1 MKKEKGFTLVEL
13 LAIIVVIAAISTF
26 ALVNIDKKSEQ
37 YSEIS
42 AGQLDEIIKGAAHSY
57 ILSSDELTNKVK
69 SSSEGYTI
77 SLNTLIDNGYISG
90 KNLKNIKTR
99 KDIDPNDVRIK
110 ITYGLNDKK
119 TSYVYVYD
127 VMGTREK
134 YEYLYRANE
143 NNMELGASFKDLG
156 THQMY
161 EVNDMELGASF
172 KDLDTHQMYEVN
184 GLLVYKS
191 TDNSTDGTS
200 ATSLISK
207 SRIDFSKYNK
217 LIIEFDSIKITG
229 NYWIGLWLTNGI
241 TTREESYEKPPE
253 KPKNKYAG
261 TNINKSDYILTIDVS
276 DITDDLYVELVG
288 TGRKDPTNT
297 EFITIDKDTGSVEA
311 KIKSIRLQYN
321 EN

>member
-1 MKKEKGFTLVEL
+1 MKNEKGFTLVEL

-143 NNMELGASFKDLG
+143 NNMELGANSDFG
-156 THQMY
+156 IHQM
-161 EVNDMELGASF
+161 D
-172 KDLDTHQMYEVN
+172 EVN

-229 NYWIGLWLTNGI
+229 NYWIGLWLTNRI
-241 TTREESYEKPPE
+241 TTREESYLTPP
-253 KPKNKYAG
+253 NKYAG

-297 EFITIDKDTGSVEA
+297 KFGTIDKDTGSVEA

>member
-1 MKKEKGFTLVEL
+1 MKNEKGFTLVEL

-42 AGQLDEIIKGAAHSY
+42 AAQLDEIIKGAAHSY

-143 NNMELGASFKDLG
+143 NNMKLGATSDFG
-156 THQMY
+156 RHQM
-161 EVNDMELGASF
+161 D
-172 KDLDTHQMYEVN
+172 EVN
-184 GLLVYKS
+184 GLLVYRS
-191 TDNSTDGTS
+191 IDNSTWGTS
-200 ATSLISK
+200 VTSLVSK
-207 SRIDFSKYNK
+207 SKIDFSKYNK

-241 TTREESYEKPPE
+241 TTREESYLTPP
-253 KPKNKYAG
+253 NKYAG

-276 DITDDLYVELVG
+276 DITDDLTDDLYVELVG

-297 EFITIDKDTGSVEA
+297 KFDTIDKDTGSVEA

>member
-1 MKKEKGFTLVEL
+1 MKNEKGFTLVEL

-42 AGQLDEIIKGAAHSY
+42 AGQLDEIIKGAVHSY

-143 NNMELGASFKDLG
+143 NNMELGANSDFG
-156 THQMY
+156 THQM
-161 EVNDMELGASF
+161 D
-172 KDLDTHQMYEVN
+172 EVN

-229 NYWIGLWLTNGI
+229 NYWIGLWLTNRI
-241 TTREESYEKPPE
+241 TTREESYLTPP
-253 KPKNKYAG
+253 NKYAG

-297 EFITIDKDTGSVEA
+297 KFGTIDKDTGSVEA

>member
-1 MKKEKGFTLVEL
+1 MKNEKGFTLVEL

-143 NNMELGASFKDLG
+143 NNMKLGANFGD
-156 THQMY
+156 
-161 EVNDMELGASF
+161 
-172 KDLDTHQMYEVN
+172 HQMYEVN
-184 GLLVYKS
+184 GLLVYIS

-241 TTREESYEKPPE
+241 TTREESYEKP
-253 KPKNKYAG
+253 KNKYAG

-288 TGRKDPTNT
+288 TGRKNPTNT
-297 EFITIDKDTGSVEA
+297 EFIPINKDTGSVEA

>member
-1 MKKEKGFTLVEL
+1 
-13 LAIIVVIAAISTF
+13 
-26 ALVNIDKKSEQ
+26 
-37 YSEIS
+37 
-42 AGQLDEIIKGAAHSY
+42 
-57 ILSSDELTNKVK
+57 
-69 SSSEGYTI
+69 
-77 SLNTLIDNGYISG
+77 
-90 KNLKNIKTR
+90 
-99 KDIDPNDVRIK
+99 
-110 ITYGLNDKK
+110 
-119 TSYVYVYD
+119 
-127 VMGTREK
+127 MGTREK

-156 THQMY
+156 THQM
-161 EVNDMELGASF
+161 D
-172 KDLDTHQMYEVN
+172 EVN

-297 EFITIDKDTGSVEA
+297 EFITINKDTGSVEA

>member
-1 MKKEKGFTLVEL
+1 MKNEKGFTLVEL
-13 LAIIVVIAAISTF
+13 LAIIVIIAAISTF

-42 AGQLDEIIKGAAHSY
+42 AAQLDEIIKGAAHSY

-90 KNLKNIKTR
+90 KNIKNIKTR

-143 NNMELGASFKDLG
+143 NNMKLGATSDFG
-156 THQMY
+156 RHQM
-161 EVNDMELGASF
+161 D
-172 KDLDTHQMYEVN
+172 EVN

-191 TDNSTDGTS
+191 IDNSTWGTS
-200 ATSLISK
+200 VTSLVSK
-207 SRIDFSKYNK
+207 SKIDFSKYNK

-241 TTREESYEKPPE
+241 TTREESYLTPP
-253 KPKNKYAG
+253 NKYAG

-276 DITDDLYVELVG
+276 DITDDLNVELVG

-297 EFITIDKDTGSVEA
+297 KFDTIDKDTGSVEA

>member
-1 MKKEKGFTLVEL
+1 MKNEKGFTLVEL

-143 NNMELGASFKDLG
+143 NNMELGATSDFG
-156 THQMY
+156 THQM
-161 EVNDMELGASF
+161 D
-172 KDLDTHQMYEVN
+172 EVN

-191 TDNSTDGTS
+191 TDNSEGGTS

-241 TTREESYEKPPE
+241 TTREESYLTPPNKPP
-253 KPKNKYAG
+253 NKYAG

-297 EFITIDKDTGSVEA
+297 KFDTINKDTGSVEA